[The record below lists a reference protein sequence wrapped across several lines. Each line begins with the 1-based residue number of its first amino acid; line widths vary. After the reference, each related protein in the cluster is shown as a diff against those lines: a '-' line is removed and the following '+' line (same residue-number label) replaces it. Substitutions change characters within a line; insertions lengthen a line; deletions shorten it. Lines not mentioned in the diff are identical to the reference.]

1 MRVLGTTL
9 VVVAALAALA
19 AGAPPS
25 VAQLPP
31 VGGDPV
37 RDILDELPPLP
48 VEPPPLPELPLPDLP
63 LPTPVP
69 APAPPAVAVPT
80 PAPTRAP
87 ATAAATPAPAPA
99 APRGERARP
108 GRPSRSA
115 ERAAAPALVS
125 RPARRRDRGS
135 AAPARPR
142 PAAAPGVAAPPAG
155 SRPAAARERAARG
168 AGTAGPPSFASRV
181 TDDVGEII
189 RSVPPAL
196 LWALGGIAAIAIGL
210 AVNAYWQ
217 SRRRVALEAQRAEL
231 LDDIGL
237 LSRALLPA
245 MPAKLDGLAVS
256 AAYRPADGPAAGGD
270 FYDVFTI
277 GEQRICVLLGDV
289 SGHGRESVT
298 QAALARYTLRTLL
311 AAGHR
316 PAEAL
321 ARADVLLARDLRP
334 DFVTVI
340 ACVYDP
346 ATGELTYAKAGHAP
360 PIVLGTAH
368 DPDAEEPAPP
378 IGLGVGE
385 TWPEYRVQL
394 GDGVS
399 VCLFTDG
406 LEDARVGDV
415 RIGRA
420 EVARMLA
427 AHDVPDAGRLLGDLE
442 GLADRVSD
450 DTAAVVLSRR

>member
-1 MRVLGTTL
+1 
-9 VVVAALAALA
+9 
-19 AGAPPS
+19 
-25 VAQLPP
+25 
-31 VGGDPV
+31 
-37 RDILDELPPLP
+37 
-48 VEPPPLPELPLPDLP
+48 
-63 LPTPVP
+63 
-69 APAPPAVAVPT
+69 
-80 PAPTRAP
+80 
-87 ATAAATPAPAPA
+87 
-99 APRGERARP
+99 
-108 GRPSRSA
+108 
-115 ERAAAPALVS
+115 
-125 RPARRRDRGS
+125 
-135 AAPARPR
+135 
-142 PAAAPGVAAPPAG
+142 
-155 SRPAAARERAARG
+155 
-168 AGTAGPPSFASRV
+168 V